1 MSHVNVV
8 QMGHLKQDGEIDTWG
23 EIRLHPK
30 SWEKRIMDNER
41 GMNGYMERWHLSNE
55 KNKLIQLIEKERKLN
70 TAGCP

>member
-1 MSHVNVV
+1 
-8 QMGHLKQDGEIDTWG
+8 
-23 EIRLHPK
+23 
-30 SWEKRIMDNER
+30 MDNER